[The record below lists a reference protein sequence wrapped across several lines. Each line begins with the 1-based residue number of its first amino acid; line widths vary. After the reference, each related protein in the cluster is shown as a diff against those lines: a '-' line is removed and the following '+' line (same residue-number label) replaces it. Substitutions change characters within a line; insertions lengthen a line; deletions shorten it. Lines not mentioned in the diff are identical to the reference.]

1 MKPTPNQK
9 AKSII
14 LCRGPTTLP
23 PPKNN
28 KEVKLFES
36 C

>member
-1 MKPTPNQK
+1 MKATPNQK
-9 AKSII
+9 VKSLI

>member
-1 MKPTPNQK
+1 MKATPNK
-9 AKSII
+9 KRKVTI
-14 LCRGPTTLP
+14 LCRGPTALP